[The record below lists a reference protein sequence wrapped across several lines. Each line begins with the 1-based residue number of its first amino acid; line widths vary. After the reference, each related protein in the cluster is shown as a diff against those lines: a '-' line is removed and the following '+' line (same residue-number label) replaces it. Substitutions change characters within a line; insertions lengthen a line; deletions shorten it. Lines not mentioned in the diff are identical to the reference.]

1 MRKAIG
7 GSPVEQN
14 VTLLTLTKKLLDYME
29 FISNKYDEV
38 KISGVRGDFFTEVKP
53 FADEVKEI
61 NDKWSELASSWIA
74 SNRPK
79 NLHVKQIESSTEQI
93 EMLSVQAFYPE
104 TSKTRFINYVQSVRF
119 ILTTLIV
126 QLEKQ

>member
-1 MRKAIG
+1 M
-7 GSPVEQN
+7 EQY

-29 FISNKYDEV
+29 FISKKYDEV

-61 NDKWSELASSWIA
+61 NDKWAELAASWIEL
-74 SNRPK
+74 NRPK

-93 EMLSVQAFYPE
+93 EMLSVQAFFPE
-104 TSKTRFINYVQSVRF
+104 TSKTRFVNYVQSVRF
-119 ILTTLIV
+119 VLTSLIA
-126 QLEKQ
+126 QLENVS